1 MHQTQLTTTQRL
13 AMYAGN
19 VALSAFGQRWL
30 LLHQLLL
37 LLKMANFMC
46 HKLQKLQGHGDN

>member
-19 VALSAFGQRWL
+19 VALSAFAQRWL

-37 LLKMANFMC
+37 LLKMANLMC
-46 HKLQKLQGHGDN
+46 RKLQKLQGHGDN

>member
-19 VALSAFGQRWL
+19 VALSAFAQRWL
-30 LLHQLLL
+30 LQHQLL
-37 LLKMANFMC
+37 
-46 HKLQKLQGHGDN
+46 

>member
-19 VALSAFGQRWL
+19 VALSAFAQRWL

-37 LLKMANFMC
+37 LLKMANLMC
-46 HKLQKLQGHGDN
+46 RKLQKLQGHCDN

>member
-19 VALSAFGQRWL
+19 VALSAFAQCWL

-37 LLKMANFMC
+37 LLKMANLMC
-46 HKLQKLQGHGDN
+46 RKLQKLQGHGDN